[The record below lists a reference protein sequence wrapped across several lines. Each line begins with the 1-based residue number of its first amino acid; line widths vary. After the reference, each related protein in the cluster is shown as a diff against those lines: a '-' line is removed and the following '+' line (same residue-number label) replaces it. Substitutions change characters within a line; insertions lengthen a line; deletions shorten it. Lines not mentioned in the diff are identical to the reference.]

1 MRAHPYLIDKT
12 LRGKERR
19 LENIDPRA
27 KDFDEK
33 WLQDLLIRHPDL
45 LPTGEIE
52 PIFHPLMVIGREVIV
67 DQGRI
72 DVLYVSPNG
81 YPVII
86 ETKLWRNPEAKRE
99 VVAQV
104 LDLAFAFSKWN
115 CDQVE
120 EQAKRFTS
128 MMYGKETG
136 LKKLLGREF
145 GDMEIDYEEF
155 RENLGKNLE
164 LGRFLVAVVGDKI
177 RSTSL
182 EILNEL
188 NKYPGL
194 GLQLT
199 MFELE
204 CFVLDDRKK
213 PLCANIS
220 DTLPNP

>member
-1 MRAHPYLIDKT
+1 MKKKGEEMRAHPYLIDKT

-104 LDLAFAFSKWN
+104 LDLALAFSKWN
-115 CDQVE
+115 CDQV
-120 EQAKRFTS
+120 
-128 MMYGKETG
+128 
-136 LKKLLGREF
+136 
-145 GDMEIDYEEF
+145 
-155 RENLGKNLE
+155 
-164 LGRFLVAVVGDKI
+164 
-177 RSTSL
+177 
-182 EILNEL
+182 
-188 NKYPGL
+188 
-194 GLQLT
+194 
-199 MFELE
+199 
-204 CFVLDDRKK
+204 
-213 PLCANIS
+213 
-220 DTLPNP
+220 